1 MQQRP
6 SSMTRK
12 SYFEDFLVGATSNL
26 GEHTFSQDEMIA
38 FAEKFDPQPVHI
50 DPDAARQSSYGGLIA
65 SGLYTCSVMMGMLT
79 KQVLLQSS
87 AMGSTGIDEIRWL
100 KPVRPGDTMTVSLV
114 IEGARLSHTRFDRGV
129 IVMRWD
135 GTNQHGEQIVYVRA
149 KLMFGRRPPHTTEN
163 QSA

>member
-1 MQQRP
+1 
-6 SSMTRK
+6 MTRK
-12 SYFEDFLVGATSNL
+12 SYFEDFLVGATSDL

-50 DPDAARQSSYGGLIA
+50 DPEAADKSVYGGLIA

-79 KQVLLQSS
+79 KQVLLESS
-87 AMGSTGIDEIRWL
+87 VLGSTDIDEIRWL
-100 KPVRPGDTMTVSLV
+100 QPVRPGDTVKVSLV

-135 GTNQHGEQIVYVRA
+135 GVNQRGEQVVYVRA
-149 KLMFGRRPPHTTEN
+149 KLMFGRRPPPAAES